1 MSEGT
6 PKATACKPRPEDV
19 ESPDAIIKAMYDTLS
34 GPAGDRNWRRERSLF
49 MEGALLV
56 PIGKRIHRESEFQ
69 VMSLDEWIDDAR
81 EFLAEN
87 DFYESEVMR
96 KSFRFG
102 DMVAAFSTY
111 EARHKPDEAPIARG
125 INSIQLVFN
134 EGRWWILSVMW
145 DNETKE
151 NPVPGE
157 FLPYLW

>member
-1 MSEGT
+1 MSEST
-6 PKATACKPRPEDV
+6 PKAAACKPRPEDV
-19 ESPDAIIKAMYDTLS
+19 ESPDAIIKAMYESLS

-49 MEGALLV
+49 MEGALLI
-56 PIGKRIHRESEFQ
+56 PIGKRVHRDGDFQ
-69 VMSLDEWIDDAR
+69 VMSLDDWIADAS

-87 DFYESEVMR
+87 DFYESEIMR
-96 KSFRFG
+96 KTFHFG

-111 EARHKPDEAPIARG
+111 EARNKPDEAPIARG

-151 NPVPGE
+151 NPIPEE